1 MKTIRTK
8 RKKTA
13 HRLCP
18 PNGLRYFCS
27 IMKKILLLSALIIT
41 ATASRA
47 ESIDTLFHRTPER
60 VLPLLDGNTRLDL
73 LDLYNHK
80 MEAKAENI
88 FGGMAKL
95 TRKTSD
101 YAHVVLTNVSEWE
114 MKLLTTANDTLICVV
129 HTRRTPTARSTIRMF
144 RKNWQPAD
152 TPLPAPVPADFVCTD
167 SISGDDEQ
175 SDIMARLT
183 NNGIEAHWDSDE
195 SLLTLHLS
203 TAALTDEQQKKAE
216 AFLQPLRYRWEN
228 GRFVMAE
235 TQRQP

>member
-1 MKTIRTK
+1 
-8 RKKTA
+8 
-13 HRLCP
+13 
-18 PNGLRYFCS
+18 
-27 IMKKILLLSALIIT
+27 MKKILLLTLLFTTAIT
-41 ATASRA
+41 GRA
-47 ESIDTLFHRTPER
+47 QSIDTLFHRTPEH

-95 TRKTSD
+95 TCKTSD

-129 HTRRTPTARSTIRMF
+129 HTRRTPTARSCIRMF
-144 RKNWQPAD
+144 RKNWQSAD
-152 TPLPAPVPADFVCTD
+152 TPLPAPVPADFVRTD
-167 SISGDDEQ
+167 STGGDDEQ

-183 NNGIEAHWDSDE
+183 SNGIEAHWDDSE
-195 SLLTLHLS
+195 SLLTLQLS

-235 TQRQP
+235 THPQP

>member
-8 RKKTA
+8 KKTA
-13 HRLCP
+13 HGLCP

-27 IMKKILLLSALIIT
+27 IMKKILLFIALTIT
-41 ATASRA
+41 ATAGRA
-47 ESIDTLFHRTPER
+47 ESIDTLFHRTPEH

-95 TRKTSD
+95 TRKTPD

-144 RKNWQPAD
+144 GKNWKPTD
-152 TPLPAPVPADFVCTD
+152 TPLPRPVPADFVSTD
-167 SISGDDEQ
+167 SIAGDDEQ

-183 NNGIEAHWDSDE
+183 SDGIEAHWDDSKAI
-195 SLLTLHLS
+195 LTLRLS

-216 AFLQPLRYRWEN
+216 AFLQPLKYRWEN

-235 TQRQP
+235 TNRQP

>member
-8 RKKTA
+8 KKTA

-27 IMKKILLLSALIIT
+27 IMKKILLLIALIIT
-41 ATASRA
+41 AAAVRA

-114 MKLLTTANDTLICVV
+114 MKLQSFKQTLDFHEQNVNLISFAIISYDFAFDTIY
-129 HTRRTPTARSTIRMF
+129 I
-144 RKNWQPAD
+144 
-152 TPLPAPVPADFVCTD
+152 
-167 SISGDDEQ
+167 
-175 SDIMARLT
+175 
-183 NNGIEAHWDSDE
+183 
-195 SLLTLHLS
+195 LLM
-203 TAALTDEQQKKAE
+203 EI
-216 AFLQPLRYRWEN
+216 
-228 GRFVMAE
+228 
-235 TQRQP
+235 